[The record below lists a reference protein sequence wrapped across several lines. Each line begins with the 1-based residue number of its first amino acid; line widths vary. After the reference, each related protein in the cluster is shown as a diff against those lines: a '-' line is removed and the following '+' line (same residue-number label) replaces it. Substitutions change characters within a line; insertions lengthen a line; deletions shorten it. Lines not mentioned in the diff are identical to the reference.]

1 MGERYVYS
9 VFFNSICI
17 FTMLYLKKALQII
30 VMSVLSSQ
38 SNFKCPFKF
47 PTDRF
52 LKSSDED
59 TDTLLGCVHD
69 NL

>member
-1 MGERYVYS
+1 MFTL
-9 VFFNSICI
+9 FFNSICI

-47 PTDRF
+47 PMDRF

-59 TDTLLGCVHD
+59 IDIVLGCMHD
-69 NL
+69 KL

>member
-1 MGERYVYS
+1 MFTL
-9 VFFNSICI
+9 FFNSICI

-30 VMSVLSSQ
+30 FMSVLSSQ

-47 PTDRF
+47 PIDRF

-59 TDTLLGCVHD
+59 IDIVLGCMHD

>member
-1 MGERYVYS
+1 MGERDVYS

-17 FTMLYLKKALQII
+17 FTMLYFKKALQVI

-52 LKSSDED
+52 PKSSDED
-59 TDTLLGCVHD
+59 TDVVLGCVRDH
-69 NL
+69 L

>member
-1 MGERYVYS
+1 MFTL
-9 VFFNSICI
+9 FFNSICI

-30 VMSVLSSQ
+30 VMGVLSSQ

-47 PTDRF
+47 PMDRF

-59 TDTLLGCVHD
+59 IDIVLGYMHD
-69 NL
+69 KL